1 MRGIAPPYNT
11 HRGSD
16 RMIPCYSPKCA
27 PIVPSRV
34 RPRSATVSHG
44 PAEASRSPSKALRG
58 LRVRHLLG
66 SCQNELSASGPVEDP
81 DPSRRL
87 SSSKVASL
95 SFSVPGGTAPGLY
108 RVNRLWVETY

>member
-1 MRGIAPPYNT
+1 MRGITPPYNT
-11 HRGSD
+11 HRGSE

-58 LRVRHLLG
+58 LRVRISPG
-66 SCQNELSASGPVEDP
+66 KLSE
-81 DPSRRL
+81 SRREAYMSEHGYSRFL
-87 SSSKVASL
+87 PGDKVSL
-95 SFSVPGGTAPGLY
+95 ELEIRYPRMHLRNAGIG
-108 RVNRLWVETY
+108 RCH